1 MMAYRSEEEGVWRGR
16 VGAALTPA
24 SDRFITR
31 IVAALLFVLGF
42 AVVVVVGLSSD
53 FPAPKL
59 LLVIGAVPS
68 ALWLAFRRQRHVDQ
82 VSQSIAIDEA
92 VARHRAFSIGGKTF
106 VVKAAAHRDG
116 KLVLVLPYQTTL
128 TLDMQGD
135 LAAHV
140 VRVLGVRDI
149 GVRSVLL
156 AGPITARLGNAF
168 TTGCGFLAAA
178 SGLIVFS
185 GSNLSTQAS
194 IAFGVLFVTCLLLAI
209 FSLFPRLLV
218 VNESDVTL
226 GFLGRTRTIRYENLE
241 SLSLD
246 GCTLTL
252 KVTGEAPL
260 AFTLSTRRFMRAR
273 LPQDEMNTLAYQDAV
288 APIEMASRR
297 LAA

>member
-1 MMAYRSEEEGVWRGR
+1 MTAYRSEEQGIWRGR
-16 VGAALTPA
+16 VGASLTPA

-68 ALWLAFRRQRHVDQ
+68 ALWLAFRRQRHADQ
-82 VSQSIAIDEA
+82 VSQSFAIDEV

-116 KLVLVLPYQTTL
+116 KLVLVLPYRATL
-128 TLDMQGD
+128 TLDMEGD

-168 TTGCGFLAAA
+168 TTACGFLAAA

-194 IAFGVLFVTCLLLAI
+194 IAFGVLFVTCLLLGI
-209 FSLFPRLLV
+209 FSLLPRLLV
-218 VNESDVTL
+218 VNESEVKL
-226 GFLGRTRTIRYENLE
+226 GFLGRTRAIRYEDLE
-241 SLSLD
+241 SLTLD

-260 AFTLSTRRFMRAR
+260 AYTLSTQRFMRTR
-273 LPQDEMNTLAYQDAV
+273 LPQGEMDTLAYQDAV
-288 APIEMASRR
+288 APIEMAARR
-297 LAA
+297 LAT